1 MAETGGLR
9 FLDILT
15 TASAVANY
23 LGVADV
29 TPEHV
34 RAAIA
39 LLRDE
44 KTLDDLGRPLSPL
57 VRRAPAGMAG
67 GADKR
72 VRELA
77 QRWYAELGAGPEAE
91 VTDEALS
98 RLIAE
103 LDELAGT

>member
-1 MAETGGLR
+1 VQPGAIR

-29 TPEHV
+29 TPAHV
-34 RAAIA
+34 RDAIA
-39 LLRDE
+39 ILREE

-57 VRRAPAGMAG
+57 VRRAPPGTAG
-67 GADKR
+67 GADAR

-77 QRWYAELGAGPEAE
+77 QRWYAALANDPAAELTVAQ
-91 VTDEALS
+91 VEALT
-98 RLIAE
+98 AE
-103 LDELAGT
+103 LDALAAQP